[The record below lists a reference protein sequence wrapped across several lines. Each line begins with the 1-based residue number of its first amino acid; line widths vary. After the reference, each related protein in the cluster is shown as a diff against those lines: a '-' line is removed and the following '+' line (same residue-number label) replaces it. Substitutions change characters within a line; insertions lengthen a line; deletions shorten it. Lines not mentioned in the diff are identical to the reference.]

1 MARVFKDQRD
11 SAQIDH
17 ASNFTEGKDLIP
29 EFNFSI
35 AAEAGCPR
43 SDTGPRMTYNRQMT
57 NDVISNAFFMVQNG
71 KVSLGIHLLETFLR
85 VFPYH
90 INKKNRRK
98 ATIDT
103 TRTLT
108 TALGD
113 SGRLIGAPV
122 PIKRQI
128 AANITAS
135 RFDLLLPSSLSTGTR
150 SNTPDALHLFLFF
163 ARPRS
168 SLSCGP
174 CVILATSNW

>member
-1 MARVFKDQRD
+1 VAQEQCPTQNDLQSANDQRCD
-11 SAQIDH
+11 IKCVFHGSEC
-17 ASNFTEGKDLIP
+17 EG
-29 EFNFSI
+29 EN
-35 AAEAGCPR
+35 
-43 SDTGPRMTYNRQMT
+43 
-57 NDVISNAFFMVQNG
+57 
-71 KVSLGIHLLETFLR
+71 LGIHLLETLLR

-113 SGRLIGAPV
+113 SGRLIAATI
-122 PIKRQI
+122 PIERQI

-150 SNTPDALHLFLFF
+150 SNTPDVLHLFLFF

-174 CVILATSNW
+174 CVILATNNW